1 MRRAT
6 ATWKVGPLSD
16 ANPHKDLDPASH
28 ASKLA
33 CMARTSPKSVTE
45 TQALFSSLNARLRA
59 ASWERSHAVSILD
72 AGPHQCRFIVKD
84 GIVPAICCGAPTP
97 LASSWCN
104 EHLRIVFTAEGH
116 RLQRARLRVR
126 TH

>member
-1 MRRAT
+1 
-6 ATWKVGPLSD
+6 
-16 ANPHKDLDPASH
+16 
-28 ASKLA
+28 
-33 CMARTSPKSVTE
+33 MARTGPKSETE
-45 TQALFSSLNARLRA
+45 TQALFSVLEARLRA

-97 LASSWCN
+97 LASSWCDG
-104 EHLRIVFTAEGH
+104 HLRIVFTSE
-116 RLQRARLRVR
+116 RLRSQRGLRVR